1 MTESQL
7 FPDNILLIINRFIFF
22 IWSDLYCTY
31 LHDLSSSNC
40 VDIFH
45 CQFEGEIQVL
55 YDVTIDPTLDS
66 KKWGN
71 KDLQLKPGEVIDVIV
86 KATDDKLIVR
96 NRDGKCKLASVVMDE
111 LFTIK
116 YE

>member
-1 MTESQL
+1 M
-7 FPDNILLIINRFIFF
+7 I
-22 IWSDLYCTY
+22 C
-31 LHDLSSSNC
+31 SNT

-86 KATDDKLIVR
+86 KPTNGKLIGR